1 MHLTNFCGGGQLI
14 ALKSAT
20 ALILDRCHTFE
31 MKKILLL
38 TTTLFTTVLVAQT
51 DFNQMILGTWELQE
65 RIDYKPIEKI
75 DIFGTDSD
83 SDKKDETEPDEL
95 FLFQKNGTVDVE
107 EFGEQHKYDYQI
119 SDSTLRLGGVTY
131 RIKWLTNDSL
141 VLNRKEMITDEDLIL
156 TRSKKNLGPIQ
167 RTQKVQ
173 TDYPSGQMKLRGQK
187 VNGFQHGIWT
197 EWYENGRVKSVTHYQ
212 QDVPF
217 MKIEFDEE
225 GKITSKSWY
234 DLESKKMKSE

>member
-1 MHLTNFCGGGQLI
+1 MFIFTL
-14 ALKSAT
+14 LKNPNLYSWPPYIT
-20 ALILDRCHTFE
+20 IYPFCHTFE

-38 TTTLFTTVLVAQT
+38 TTLLFTKVLVAQT

-65 RIDYKPIEKI
+65 RIYHQTIEKI
-75 DIFGTDSD
+75 DISGTGSVSD
-83 SDKKDETEPDEL
+83 NKEETEPDEL
-95 FLFQKNGTVDVE
+95 FLFQKNGNVDVE
-107 EFGEQHKYDYQI
+107 EFGEQYKYDYQI
-119 SDSTLRLGGVTY
+119 SDSTLQLGTVSYKIKRLT
-131 RIKWLTNDSL
+131 TDSL
-141 VLNRKEMITDEDLIL
+141 ILNKKGLLTDEDLVL
-156 TRSKKNLGPIQ
+156 TRSEKTFEAIKK
-167 RTQKVQ
+167 THKVQ

-197 EWYENGRVKSVTHYQ
+197 EWYENGKVKSVTHYQ

-234 DLESKKMKSE
+234 DLESKTMKSE